1 MHMNL
6 RRYQTVGVNRSTI
19 EEAVVNELL
28 PVLKADPGFE
38 AYYAFWDDL
47 GAGVSVSGF
56 ADAAVAHTSTSVVRR
71 WLASHTDFF
80 PARGEEFSGECFVQK
95 VAPRDARAE
104 GRPYVLVRL
113 LSGVPATQDTRAFV
127 EQRTLPLIE
136 RWPGFRAV
144 WMARSDR
151 DIDGAAVATFFD
163 GPGEAIACH
172 EAAVL
177 LLREGLPSVSVAQ
190 MAHGYAAIADSSQ
203 KART

>member
-1 MHMNL
+1 
-6 RRYQTVGVNRSTI
+6 
-19 EEAVVNELL
+19 VVNELL

-56 ADAAVAHTSTSVVRR
+56 ADAAVSHTSTSVVRR

-80 PARGEEFSGECFVQK
+80 PTRGEEFSGECFVQK